1 LKDHGLPEED
11 SVSFKSGQL
20 DRPRG
25 PEEGVEIALIDLP
38 HISNFTDFDSLRVE
52 PDVTLR
58 VVRRAQD
65 LNCPD
70 AVIIPGS
77 KNVIGDLIYLK
88 ESGLDQRLSQMAR
101 EGRTEM
107 VGVCGGFQILGREI
121 ADPYGIESEGR
132 SLQGLGL
139 LPVTTVLEKEK
150 TLVRVQAKH
159 LPSGLDLYG
168 YEIHHGRT
176 DGQGLQAVVRRE
188 DGQVIGSGRD
198 QERIWGT
205 YLHGLFDAD
214 AFRRWFIDRLR
225 ARRGLPVDGRIR
237 AVYNLESALDRLAE
251 TVRRSV
257 RMDFIYR
264 LMGLK

>member
-1 LKDHGLPEED
+1 
-11 SVSFKSGQL
+11 
-20 DRPRG
+20 
-25 PEEGVEIALIDLP
+25 VEIALIDLP
-38 HISNFTDFDSLRVE
+38 HISNFTDFDSLRIE

-58 VVRRAQD
+58 IVRSAQD

-88 ESGLDQRLSQMAR
+88 ESGLDRRLMEMAR
-101 EGRTEM
+101 EGRTEI

-121 ADPYGIESEGR
+121 ADPFGIESAGR

-139 LPVTTVLEKEK
+139 LPVDTVLEEEK
-150 TLVRVQAKH
+150 TLVRVKAQH
-159 LPSGLDLYG
+159 LPSGHPLQG

-176 DGQGLQAVVRRE
+176 AGRGLQPVVRRE
-188 DGQVIGSGRD
+188 DGEMIGIGGD
-198 QERIWGT
+198 QEGIWGT

-237 AVYNLESALDRLAE
+237 AVYNLEAALDRLAE
-251 TVRRSV
+251 VVRRSLK
-257 RMDFIYR
+257 MDMIYR
-264 LMGLK
+264 LLGLK

>member
-1 LKDHGLPEED
+1 
-11 SVSFKSGQL
+11 
-20 DRPRG
+20 
-25 PEEGVEIALIDLP
+25 
-38 HISNFTDFDSLRVE
+38 
-52 PDVTLR
+52 VTLR
-58 VVRRAQD
+58 VVRGAQD

-77 KNVIGDLIYLK
+77 KNVIGDLIYLQ
-88 ESGLDQRLSQMAR
+88 ESGLGQRLNQMAR
-101 EGRTEM
+101 EGRTEL

-132 SLQGLGL
+132 SLRGLGL
-139 LPVTTVLEKEK
+139 LPVTTVLEREK
-150 TLVRVQAKH
+150 TLVRVRAKH
-159 LPSGLDLYG
+159 LPSGHDLYG

-176 DGQGLQAVVRRE
+176 EGQGLQPVVRRE
-188 DGQVIGSGRD
+188 DGEVIGIGLD

-225 ARRGLPVDGRIR
+225 AHRGLPVDGRIR
-237 AVYNLESALDRLAE
+237 AVYNLESAMDRLAE
-251 TVRRSV
+251 TVRRSL
-257 RMDFIYR
+257 RMDAIYK